1 MIFSFI
7 LPHLTWNILYIHKYK
22 TYVKVLALPLCHMFP
37 THGNDSTDLADPDKA
52 LEHAQIFE
60 LFVQKCSVHLTLGLV
75 YHIKLLFQTVVR
87 LWRSTKTPHSH
98 EFTERNC
105 WYSSQKSCRCVCV
118 WNIICFSF
126 HRDQNQMQVYSTF
139 IRFLLIWQSKIP
151 LCYAQK

>member
-1 MIFSFI
+1 
-7 LPHLTWNILYIHKYK
+7 
-22 TYVKVLALPLCHMFP
+22 MFP

-52 LEHAQIFE
+52 LEHVQIFE

-98 EFTERNC
+98 EFTEKKC

-118 WNIICFSF
+118 CVKHYLFFFSQRSKSNAGLFNFYKIFIDLAEQNPTMLRSNIA
-126 HRDQNQMQVYSTF
+126 
-139 IRFLLIWQSKIP
+139 LSK
-151 LCYAQK
+151 